1 MKKFLAALLALTL
14 CLSLA
19 ACGGDE
25 AAPAPG
31 SAGAPAG
38 GGSVDI
44 SGAVATLNDA
54 IAALNEIG
62 DVINAN
68 LDVVPQEL
76 VNVMNDIGTE
86 LEGYKTE
93 LADPS
98 LSQNRLDEIAADLEG
113 APAAI
118 ADLKSDVEEIIG
130 GLRDLAEVKS
140 YTEIPVLDFIAD
152 KLIPVPDTLANTEHQ
167 WRFSGG
173 FVDGRDMTQEEMDA
187 LVETYGDGISHLY
200 CIFDE
205 TGNVSITTEPYIQYG
220 PYEVQEDGY
229 TVILTPTAYTD
240 ETQTV
245 CSYVSVFTEI
255 GGQRVMVMINADDPT
270 TALYMVEEF
279 GDAG

>member
-1 MKKFLAALLALTL
+1 MKMNKVFAILLALTL

-25 AAPAPG
+25 PAPAPD

-68 LDVVPQEL
+68 LDVVPQEM
-76 VNVMNDIGTE
+76 VDVMNNIGAE

-98 LSQNRLDEIAADLEG
+98 LTQARLDEITADLEG
-113 APAAI
+113 APDSI
-118 ADLKSDVEEIIG
+118 ASLKSDVEEIIG
-130 GLRDLAEVKS
+130 GLRDLAEVNS
-140 YTEIPVLDFIAD
+140 YTEIPILNYIAD
-152 KLIPVPDTLANTEHQ
+152 KLIPVPADLVGSWWNFA
-167 WRFSGG
+167 GG
-173 FVDGRDMTQEEMDA
+173 FVDGRDMTQEEADA
-187 LVETYGDGISHLY
+187 VSEAYGGYLA
-200 CIFDE
+200 CNFDE
-205 TGNVSITTEPYIQYG
+205 TGNASITKEPYIQYG
-220 PYEVQEDGY
+220 PYKVQEDGY
-229 TVILTPTAYTD
+229 TVLLQLQD
-240 ETQTV
+240 METSADCT
-245 CSYVSVFTEI
+245 YVGVFADI
-255 GGQRVMVMINADDPT
+255 DGRRVMVMLSAADPN
-270 TALYMVEEF
+270 TALYMAEPA